1 MTVGIIPSPFEAP
14 CPELGAVCRRLAEE
28 GRKITLR
35 AAAAELG
42 VAHTT
47 LSRDAAKRLQ
57 LEECQKLAET
67 VLRIARNNRGRLG
80 LEESE
85 MLAEAKRKIAKLEEQ
100 NALLIASH
108 QAMIMAVGEL
118 GGMRAWRR
126 FFEDYQSIVD
136 RLVDCGA
143 IPQRAEIIN
152 VAERSASVR
161 KDQAGDQNTE

>member
-1 MTVGIIPSPFEAP
+1 MTVGISPSPFEAP
-14 CPELGAVCRRLAEE
+14 CPELGAVCRRLAEA

-35 AAAAELG
+35 AAASELG

-80 LEESE
+80 VEESE
-85 MLAEAKRKIAKLEEQ
+85 MLAEAKRKIAKLEDQ

-143 IPQRAEIIN
+143 IPQSGEIIN
-152 VAERSASVR
+152 AAERLASVR
-161 KDQAGDQNTE
+161 KDQAGDQKLE

>member
-1 MTVGIIPSPFEAP
+1 MTDGISPSPFESP

-57 LEECQKLAET
+57 LEECRKLAET

-85 MLAEAKRKIAKLEEQ
+85 KLAEATRKIAELEEQ

-126 FFEDYQSIVD
+126 FFEDYESIVE
-136 RLVDCGA
+136 RLVASGA
-143 IPQRAEIIN
+143 LLEDEMVETTARLHTL
-152 VAERSASVR
+152 R
-161 KDQAGDQNTE
+161 KTSDVEKRKK

>member
-1 MTVGIIPSPFEAP
+1 MAGLSPSPFEAP
-14 CPELGAVCRRLAEE
+14 CPELGAACRRLAEE
-28 GRKITLR
+28 ERKITLR

-67 VLRIARNNRGRLG
+67 ARRIARTNRGRLG

-85 MLAEAKRKIAKLEEQ
+85 LLAEAKRKIAELEEQ

-126 FFEDYQSIVD
+126 FFEDYQATVEQ
-136 RLVDCGA
+136 LEACGA
-143 IPQRAEIIN
+143 MSAGAN
-152 VAERSASVR
+152 VITL
-161 KDQAGDQNTE
+161 DGGD